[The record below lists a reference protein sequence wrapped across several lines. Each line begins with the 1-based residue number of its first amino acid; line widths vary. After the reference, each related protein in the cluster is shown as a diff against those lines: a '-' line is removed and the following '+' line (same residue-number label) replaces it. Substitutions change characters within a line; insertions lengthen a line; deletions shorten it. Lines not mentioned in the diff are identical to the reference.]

1 MKHFVLTFALFLF
14 AADPVAAQSLHP
26 PPVQA
31 IAAQLTPAAVDL
43 TPQQSA
49 VIREQAPIH
58 LSLNDDRWETRD
70 HRRGAANGAL
80 VGLGISAIAIIA
92 GTVADDRGACRDC
105 VGFSY
110 QQATLIATL
119 PIVGAS
125 TLIGFAIGAPTGPKS
140 EPVKN

>member
-80 VGLGISAIAIIA
+80 VGVGISAIAISARVPSLTIRVRAGIA
-92 GTVADDRGACRDC
+92 SD
-105 VGFSY
+105 S
-110 QQATLIATL
+110 ATNKPL
-119 PIVGAS
+119 
-125 TLIGFAIGAPTGPKS
+125 
-140 EPVKN
+140 